1 MNEFATLEDIE
12 NLWRNMSE
20 NEKERAK
27 PLLAVVSDSLRGEA
41 DKVEKDLDKMIEEKP
56 YLKNVAMSVT
66 VDIVARTLMTSTNS
80 EPMTQMSQS
89 ALGYSTSGTFLVP
102 GGGIFIKKTEL
113 SRLGIRRQRCG
124 VIELYGDDERDNSN
138 TSG

>member
-41 DKVEKDLDKMIEEKP
+41 DKGGKDLDKMIEEKP

>member
-41 DKVEKDLDKMIEEKP
+41 DKVGKDLDKMIEEKP

-113 SRLGIRRQRCG
+113 SRLGIRRQICG